1 MFKNWKKL
9 VAVAISMMIFG
20 TLLTHYLFSNSD
32 GFKTASVFL
41 RSHPE
46 VMKATGPINDLSL
59 SWMGGAMSM
68 SGDNGKAHMTINI
81 TGTASSP
88 QAYVELVKR
97 GVWEVKFARLL
108 PKNENSILLKE

>member
-1 MFKNWKKL
+1 MKKYWKIWVIGAITMSLLGTFIGHYL
-9 VAVAISMMIFG
+9 VAN
-20 TLLTHYLFSNSD
+20 TD
-32 GFKTASVFL
+32 GFKTASEFL

-46 VMKATGPINDLSL
+46 VIKATGSINDLSL

-81 TGTASSP
+81 TGTTSSP